1 MSSPIHHAEDLDEAL
16 HYAPPWARESALRH
30 PEQPATA
37 QPVTAQ
43 PATEPPQRRRR
54 IGVGP
59 NAFSGDLAMAK
70 LQRQLSLS
78 PDAVP
83 EPPAL
88 HDRESLWPIVLR
100 LGGVAGVAAAVA
112 WLIISLPSSRWLHDE
127 IRKADIMRTGALA
140 PAMVATN
147 VKIGDRL
154 DTTEMAAPLLQPQ
167 PGTTQQV
174 AEASPALT
182 PPAPT
187 ATAASTPPAVAT
199 PEPTTETSSNDNAVA
214 PTASLDAG
222 EVATLL
228 KRGKDML
235 GTGDFAAARL
245 LLRRAAE
252 AGSADAAMALATTFD
267 PLVLHRLGAIGVV
280 PDAARARKW
289 YGKAAALGSTAAT
302 QSLSQLEAT
311 AQ

>member
-16 HYAPPWARESALRH
+16 HYAPPWAREKALRQ
-30 PEQPATA
+30 PEQPAA
-37 QPVTAQ
+37 ASAE
-43 PATEPPQRRRR
+43 PAHRRQR
-54 IGVGP
+54 VGP
-59 NAFSGDLAMAK
+59 NTFSGDLAMAR
-70 LQRQLSLS
+70 LQRQLSLN

-83 EPPAL
+83 EPPPL
-88 HDRESLWPIVLR
+88 HEREALWPIVLR
-100 LGGVAGVAAAVA
+100 LTGVASVAAAVA
-112 WLIISLPSSRWLHDE
+112 WFIISPPSSRWLHDE
-127 IRKADIMRTGALA
+127 IRKADIVRTGAL
-140 PAMVATN
+140 PAIVATN
-147 VKIGDRL
+147 VKIEDRL
-154 DTTEMAAPLLQPQ
+154 DTTEVAAPPPQ
-167 PGTTQQV
+167 PGLAQAGATQQV
-174 AEASPALT
+174 AEASPA
-182 PPAPT
+182 
-187 ATAASTPPAVAT
+187 ATAVAT
-199 PEPTTETSSNDNAVA
+199 PASAPIVAPTPVPDTAAEPPGNETAAA

-267 PLVLHRLGAIGVV
+267 PLVLRRLGAIGVT

-289 YGKAAALGSTAAT
+289 YGKAAALGSSAAT
-302 QSLSQLEAT
+302 QSLSQLEGA